1 MMKSFLSDMATPV
14 LHGLVMPTAI
24 ATKSS
29 RKVAVIGAGAAGLV
43 AARELRREGHNVVVF
58 ERSDRVG
65 GTWVY
70 DANVES
76 DPMGLHPSRAIIHSS
91 LYDSLRTNLP
101 RQVMGFLDF
110 PFVVRDGK
118 DRDPRRFPGHR
129 EVLLYLEDFA
139 RHFELT
145 GLIRFDTEVFHIGL
159 VEEGK
164 WILRSRKRT
173 RTDTDAQD
181 DLWIEAGEIYDAVV
195 VCNGHYT
202 EPRIAEIPGVETW
215 PGKQM
220 HSHNYRIP
228 EPFRDQVVV
237 LIGSSASAVD
247 ISMDIAVVAKEVH
260 ISSRSATPGEIGKL
274 AGYDNMWLH
283 SMVERAQEDGTVAF
297 QDGSFAHVDVIL
309 HCTGY
314 RYHFPFLEMR
324 NILSVDDNR
333 VGPLYKHIFPPSLAP
348 WLSFIGLPFMVV
360 PFPLFELQSRW
371 VAGILSGRFTLPSE
385 EEMMED
391 VKDFYSKIESA
402 GWPKRYTHKMGD
414 SQFVYNDWLA
424 TQCGCSGIEEWKIQM
439 YHANR
444 KNRVDRPKTYRDVW
458 DDEHL
463 ILQADEYFRQYSN
476 GGNM

>member
-1 MMKSFLSDMATPV
+1 
-14 LHGLVMPTAI
+14 MPTAI

-283 SMVERAQEDGTVAF
+283 SMVITF
-297 QDGSFAHVDVIL
+297 S
-309 HCTGY
+309 
-314 RYHFPFLEMR
+314 
-324 NILSVDDNR
+324 
-333 VGPLYKHIFPPSLAP
+333 
-348 WLSFIGLPFMVV
+348 
-360 PFPLFELQSRW
+360 
-371 VAGILSGRFTLPSE
+371 
-385 EEMMED
+385 
-391 VKDFYSKIESA
+391 
-402 GWPKRYTHKMGD
+402 
-414 SQFVYNDWLA
+414 
-424 TQCGCSGIEEWKIQM
+424 CGE
-439 YHANR
+439 
-444 KNRVDRPKTYRDVW
+444 
-458 DDEHL
+458 
-463 ILQADEYFRQYSN
+463 
-476 GGNM
+476 